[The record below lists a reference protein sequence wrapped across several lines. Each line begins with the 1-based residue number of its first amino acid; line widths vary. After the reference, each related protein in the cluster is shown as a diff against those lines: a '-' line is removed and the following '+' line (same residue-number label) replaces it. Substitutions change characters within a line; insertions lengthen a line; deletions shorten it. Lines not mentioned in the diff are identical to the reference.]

1 MTKNEISEAISRA
14 MTEKGWVVEDVRVQ
28 PDGYGNWNMVVIS
41 PDFQGIEQ
49 SARKAE
55 VLKYVDV
62 PIEWLELLTPS
73 EKEWAGN
80 LFPDSA
86 LEDIPFWPDT
96 LAKANQQDNATN
108 SAIFPSFI
116 DEDLSLPIVATF
128 YSLRG
133 GVGRST
139 ALAYSAHV
147 LAASGKK
154 VVCVDMDLE
163 APGVTSIF
171 GKEKDVEVD
180 KGVVA
185 ILTDFDNGKD
195 VDITSHLIKV
205 STESD
210 LYCLPAGIP
219 NAEYARKL
227 RDLAFEHW
235 YREDKNP
242 LHQLINA
249 LKNNLPFQ
257 PDVILLDARTGISE
271 LNAPLLF
278 DIADLSIIVFF
289 PHPQA
294 FEGTASLVK
303 ALLSSKSGRTVNG
316 QRLTPEPRFIVSPIP
331 SSKAPE
337 VVQKYQHRAL
347 EWVATWLSTS
357 NQMPAGPNL
366 FNESEI
372 THFIPYKETIA
383 TSDQLLLDG
392 EVWRTYEPVADWLM
406 KFLPTA
412 AEKDT
417 AIALPDVKSEILSS
431 LTFATGRAEVQD
443 NILESFVE
451 SGVITRALDDDILLI
466 LGRKG
471 TGKTALFRR
480 ISEDPSKKSV
490 IIASPSMKGRSNWI
504 FSVDG
509 YKAISEILDETK
521 TDWREFWTV
530 YTAIATYY
538 SLDNKSVEVCAD
550 VKFPEKLD
558 GQSDTLSVLKLFLG
572 NVSASLAASDYLA
585 KVDENVGS
593 NLYFLFDGLDTGF
606 GSTNPD
612 IERRKSA
619 LEGLFTF
626 LLDTVD
632 RWRNLKFKVLLREDI
647 WRNLK
652 FQNKSHYY
660 GRSVSLKWNEPAA
673 FFKIALKHA
682 VKNQHIRTLCVA
694 RLRGAQDIDIKYWG
708 DDTTWGAW
716 SLLVG
721 ERMKGANTAFTKNWV
736 WSRLADGN
744 DDHSPRYLLQLMHSV
759 TNWEREE
766 QKRSSYDRSIIRP
779 RGLMEVLPEVSED
792 ALSAIKD
799 EEFPELAPLMARLV
813 EIGRTPF
820 SSEDVKDIPGYLLDL
835 AREVGLLAL
844 YEGTEDKV
852 ERYKV
857 PDLYRYALHMT
868 RKGQA

>member
-1 MTKNEISEAISRA
+1 MTKIEISEAILRA
-14 MTEKGWVVEDVRVQ
+14 MAEKGWAAEDVRVQ
-28 PDGYGNWNMVVIS
+28 PDGYGNWNIAVVS
-41 PDFQGIEQ
+41 RDFHGVDQ
-49 SARKAE
+49 ATRKAE
-55 VLKYVDV
+55 VLKYLGAS
-62 PIEWLELLTPS
+62 IEWLELLTPS
-73 EKEWAGN
+73 EKEWAGD
-80 LFPDSA
+80 LFPESD
-86 LEDIPFWPDT
+86 LDDIPFWPDT
-96 LAKANQQDNATN
+96 LAKANQYDAANPV
-108 SAIFPSFI
+108 IFPSFI
-116 DEDLSLPIVATF
+116 DDDLTLPIIATF

-147 LAASGKK
+147 LASRGKK

-180 KGVVA
+180 KGIVT
-185 ILTDFDNGKD
+185 ILTDLDNGKN

-205 STESD
+205 STETD
-210 LYCLPAGIP
+210 LYCLPAGVP

-227 RDLAFEHW
+227 KGLAFEGW
-235 YREDKNP
+235 YREEKNP

-249 LKNNLPFQ
+249 LKYDLPFQ

-303 ALLSSKSGRTVNG
+303 GLLSSKSGRIVNG

-347 EWVATWLSTS
+347 EWVATWLSSS
-357 NQMPAGPNL
+357 NQVSSGTNL

-372 THFIPYKETIA
+372 THFVPYKETIA
-383 TSDQLLLDG
+383 TSDQLLLDS
-392 EVWRTYEPVADWLM
+392 EVWRTYEPVSDWLM
-406 KFLPTA
+406 KFLPTI

-417 AIALPDVKSEILSS
+417 SIALPDVKTEILST

-451 SGVITRALDDDILLI
+451 SGVITKALDDDIPLI

-490 IIASPSMKGRSNWI
+490 IITSPSMKGRSNWI
-504 FSVDG
+504 LSVDG
-509 YKAISEILDETK
+509 YKAISDILIETK

-538 SLDNKSVEVCAD
+538 SLDNTSVEVCD
-550 VKFPEKLD
+550 SVKFPDKLD
-558 GQSDTLSVLKLFLG
+558 GQIDTLNLLKCVLS
-572 NVSASLAASDYLA
+572 NTSASLAASDYLG
-585 KVDENVGS
+585 KVDDNVKT

-606 GSTNPD
+606 GSTIPD
-612 IERRKSA
+612 IERRKTA
-619 LEGLFTF
+619 LEGLFPF

-632 RWRNLKFKVLLREDI
+632 RWKNLKFKILLREDI

-660 GRSVSLKWNEPAA
+660 GRSVTLKWNEPAA

-682 VKNQHIRTLCVA
+682 FKNQHIKTLCETRLHGA
-694 RLRGAQDIDIKYWG
+694 RDIDIKYWG

-759 TNWEREE
+759 ANWEREE
-766 QKRSSYDRSIIRP
+766 QKRSLYDRSIIRP
-779 RGLMEVLPEVSED
+779 RGLMEVLPEVSVD
-792 ALSAIKD
+792 ALSAVKD
-799 EEFPELAPLMARLV
+799 EEFPELSPLMERLV
-813 EIGRTPF
+813 AIGRTPF
-820 SSEDVKDIPGYLLDL
+820 SSEDVKDTPGYLLDL

-857 PDLYRYALHMT
+857 PDLYRYALNMT